1 MNRLFAATMML
12 AALFVSVATAETMV
26 VDDNGYPIQAL
37 AAGTTQT
44 ASYSANTEIT
54 NTVGG
59 TGETVVRLVCTTNCH
74 FDCTEATPTA
84 TTADPFLPA
93 LIVEYIRVNNANRCS
108 FIQNSSSGTAY
119 VTEMQ

>member
-1 MNRLFAATMML
+1 MNRLFTAIAVLL
-12 AALFVSVATAETMV
+12 ALARPGFAETMV

-44 ASYSANTEIT
+44 ASYSTNTEIT

-93 LIVEYIRVNNANRCS
+93 LVVEYLRVNNANRCS
-108 FIQNSSSGTAY
+108 FIQASTAGTAY